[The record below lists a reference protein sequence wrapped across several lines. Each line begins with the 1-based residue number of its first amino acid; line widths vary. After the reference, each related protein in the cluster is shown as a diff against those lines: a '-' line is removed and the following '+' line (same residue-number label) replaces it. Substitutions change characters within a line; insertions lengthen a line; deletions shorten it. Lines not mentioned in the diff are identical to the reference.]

1 MPYDSKYR
9 YSEGSQVITC
19 EFEHVLLVCD
29 SSLFLLQMTV
39 KISENH
45 LVSGHASVLQNELDH
60 SRKVS
65 EETSERL
72 ATTAYDLDN
81 LQKMKV
87 FFVS

>member
-1 MPYDSKYR
+1 
-9 YSEGSQVITC
+9 
-19 EFEHVLLVCD
+19 
-29 SSLFLLQMTV
+29 MTV

-87 FFVS
+87 LFVFQNFKRGKISSFEQANQDYVILTHQHN

>member
-1 MPYDSKYR
+1 MR
-9 YSEGSQVITC
+9 
-19 EFEHVLLVCD
+19 FH
-29 SSLFLLQMTV
+29 LFFLQMSV
-39 KISENH
+39 KISENQ

-87 FFVS
+87 FFVAQGFFS